1 MCSTPCLDRRS
12 TLSLVSPASFD
23 FPEESVSCKTSDIC
37 LLRVSESSDD
47 DNAERAPVLDV
58 LVQSMQFLC
67 SRLSVQPMQL
77 SRIRMV
83 RPWDPPQQVGSAAL
97 LLRSSDR
104 LLGRHKR
111 SASRLPRPRYL
122 QISIHVLNL

>member
-58 LVQSMQFLC
+58 LVQPMQLLC

-104 LLGRHKR
+104 LLGQPQALSLGGSLALATFRFLFT
-111 SASRLPRPRYL
+111 S
-122 QISIHVLNL
+122 

>member
-1 MCSTPCLDRRS
+1 M
-12 TLSLVSPASFD
+12 SPASFD

-58 LVQSMQFLC
+58 LVQPMQLLC

-77 SRIRMV
+77 RRIRMV
-83 RPWDPPQQVGSAAL
+83 
-97 LLRSSDR
+97 
-104 LLGRHKR
+104 
-111 SASRLPRPRYL
+111 
-122 QISIHVLNL
+122 